1 MINFIP
7 THKAFMKL
15 SRKIL
20 MINVNR
26 INGNIFSVLVIAF
39 FKFSFA
45 KIIINKFTIKNNKI
59 NKQLGKKNI
68 AVA

>member
-1 MINFIP
+1 MINLMPIQ
-7 THKAFMKL
+7 KALVKL
-15 SRKIL
+15 SKNIL

-59 NKQLGKKNI
+59 NKQLAKKNI
-68 AVA
+68 AVG

>member
-1 MINFIP
+1 MINLMLIQ
-7 THKAFMKL
+7 KALVKL
-15 SRKIL
+15 SKNIL
-20 MINVNR
+20 TINVNR

-39 FKFSFA
+39 LKFNFA
-45 KIIINKFTIKNNKI
+45 KIIINRFTIKNSKI

>member
-1 MINFIP
+1 MINLMPIQ
-7 THKAFMKL
+7 KALVKL
-15 SRKIL
+15 SKNIL

-39 FKFSFA
+39 FKFNFA
-45 KIIINKFTIKNNKI
+45 KIIINRFIIKNSKI
-59 NKQLGKKNI
+59 NKQFGKKNI